1 MCEFRD
7 EEHGLLPTLNNLTKG
22 YNMRRLDKIVKQIS
36 EDPLFDNKEWFALQ
50 SDLNKIT
57 RWKHLE
63 PILDKLPQEYMRRIT
78 SYLIKKWENELKSKG
93 IKVINNK
100 QNEKDTRI

>member
-1 MCEFRD
+1 M
-7 EEHGLLPTLNNLTKG
+7 
-22 YNMRRLDKIVKQIS
+22 
-36 EDPLFDNKEWFALQ
+36 
-50 SDLNKIT
+50 KIT
-57 RWKHLE
+57 CKITGE
-63 PILDKLPQEYMRRIT
+63 DKT